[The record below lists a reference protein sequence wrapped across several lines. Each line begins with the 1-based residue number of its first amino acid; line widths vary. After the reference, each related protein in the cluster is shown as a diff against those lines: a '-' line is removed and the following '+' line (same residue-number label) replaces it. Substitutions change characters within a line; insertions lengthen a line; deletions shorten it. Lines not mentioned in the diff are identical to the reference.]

1 MAVLPD
7 KEKLLRNF
15 LRCANWEEKYLY
27 IIELGQRLPELRD
40 EDKSPQNSIRGCQS
54 QVWIVMRQN
63 AQGII
68 ELQGDSDAAI
78 VKGLI
83 AVVFILYDQMT
94 PQDIVNF
101 DVRPW
106 FEKMALT
113 QHLTPS
119 RSQGLEAMIRAIAP
133 KPLHLAKLKGQ
144 LSSGWLT
151 LSGGQCLHWPAQECF
166 GFR

>member
-1 MAVLPD
+1 MAALPD
-7 KEKLLRNF
+7 KERLLRNF
-15 LRCANWEEKYLY
+15 QRCANWEEKYLY
-27 IIELGQRLPELRD
+27 IIELGQRLAELNEQDRRPE
-40 EDKSPQNSIRGCQS
+40 NSIQGCQS

-63 AQGII
+63 ADGVI

-83 AVVFILYDQMT
+83 AIVFILYHQMT
-94 PQDIVNF
+94 PQNIVNF

-119 RSQGLEAMIRAIAP
+119 RSQGLEAMIRAIRAR
-133 KPLHLAKLKGQ
+133 AA
-144 LSSGWLT
+144 T
-151 LSGGQCLHWPAQECF
+151 LS
-166 GFR
+166 

>member
-1 MAVLPD
+1 MAALPD
-7 KEKLLRNF
+7 KERLLRNF
-15 LRCANWEEKYLY
+15 QRCANWEEKYLY
-27 IIELGQRLPELRD
+27 IIELGQRLAELNEQARRPE
-40 EDKSPQNSIRGCQS
+40 NSIQGCQS

-63 AQGII
+63 ADGVI

-83 AVVFILYDQMT
+83 AIVFILYHQMT

-119 RSQGLEAMIRAIAP
+119 RSQGLEAMIRAIRAR
-133 KPLHLAKLKGQ
+133 AA
-144 LSSGWLT
+144 T
-151 LSGGQCLHWPAQECF
+151 LS
-166 GFR
+166 